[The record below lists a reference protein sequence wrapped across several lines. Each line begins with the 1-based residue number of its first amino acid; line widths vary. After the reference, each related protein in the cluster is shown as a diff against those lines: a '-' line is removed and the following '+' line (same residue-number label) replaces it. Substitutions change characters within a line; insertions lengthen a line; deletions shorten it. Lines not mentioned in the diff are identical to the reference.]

1 MDAERLSICPSIL
14 AADFLHLEREL
25 ARVKNADMI
34 HFDVMDG
41 HFVPNISFGP
51 MIAEQVKATSQVP
64 LDVHLMVSKPEDF
77 IPEFAKLAPLYI
89 TVHYETC
96 MHLQRTLSMIRDF
109 GVKPGLSLNPHTPI
123 QVIEHVVPDIELLLI
138 MTVNPGY
145 GGQAFIPQMMEKIRL
160 ASRRLEGTSVV
171 IQVDGGISL
180 ENTPR
185 VVEAGARAVVAG
197 SAIFGSDD
205 AEAYI
210 ETMRAAGLK
219 ASTQL
224 I

>member
-1 MDAERLSICPSIL
+1 MHVERLSICPSIL
-14 AADFLHLEREL
+14 AADFLHLQSEL
-25 ARVKNADMI
+25 ERVKNADMI

-51 MIAEQVKATSQVP
+51 MIARQVKNISPVP
-64 LDVHLMVSKPEDF
+64 LDIHLMVSRPEDF
-77 IPEFAKLAPLYI
+77 IPVFAEMAPLFI

-96 MHLQRTLSMIRDF
+96 MHLQRVLSMIRDL
-109 GVKPGLSLNPHTPI
+109 GAKPGLSLNPHTSI
-123 QVIEHVVPDIELLLI
+123 ECIKHVIPDIELLLI

-145 GGQAFIPQMMEKIRL
+145 GGQAFIPQMIEKIRRANEML
-160 ASRRLEGTSVV
+160 RDTSVV

-180 ENTPR
+180 ENTAR
-185 VVEAGARAVVAG
+185 VVEAGARAIVAG
-197 SAIFGSDD
+197 SAIFGADD

-210 ETMRAAGLK
+210 DRMREAGMQSR
-219 ASTQL
+219 ARL